1 MTIRPLAAIEWIIVH
16 HTASADRYSTHDTLA
31 EHQAATNL
39 GYHA

>member
-16 HTASADRYSTHDTLA
+16 HTGSADRYSTHDTLA